1 MDNQQEPKHQ
11 PESRKTLC
19 LFFTFGFLEYL
30 LFSTIIASAEDL
42 LKGFSSSTGMIWVAL
57 ALPCTVLPTI
67 VPYFFDRLPPLLFI
81 LALFPLAIGGLLALL
96 LGNSVWFKYLSVV
109 LCGVI
114 QSLGEVTSVSLTAY
128 FDKVTVKYY
137 CLGTGFGYVIGPLYY
152 TAMTSWLHISSYISI
167 SAIIIMNP
175 IVFLS
180 SFSILENRRGKMIE
194 YQRIDEDPKQGSQKH
209 HHLKQNLSMSEKL
222 HSSLKMLPE
231 VTQIF
236 LGILFHDLVL
246 SGVTTTIA
254 FPDSPFSSSDHY
266 KYYLIMSF
274 AGLCLGRSYLG
285 IAEYIKPGLS
295 DKLLVR
301 HTWSLVLVACF
312 HVLLLIFDSLFRFIP
327 NVWVILFLVF
337 SLGFWAEAIYL
348 NVNVILGEIS
358 DSRARELS
366 MGLAVFGVGFGAL
379 IGAIISRPVE
389 NVLVKHCVQFTNQTS
404 FCLTR
409 ETTYVS
415 KY

>member
-96 LGNSVWFKYLSVV
+96 L
-109 LCGVI
+109 
-114 QSLGEVTSVSLTAY
+114 
-128 FDKVTVKYY
+128 
-137 CLGTGFGYVIGPLYY
+137 
-152 TAMTSWLHISSYISI
+152 AMTSWLHISSYISI